1 MNKNYSFYIP
11 TIFCIINEFPF
22 YYSYYKLSQRISYLF
37 NQNNIKIPLEVILYN
52 IVKLTPSPLN
62 AKIYLNLNF
71 NLKEKNDKISKEINA
86 IPEEDNDEINDNNN
100 SFHISGINND
110 NNNNFLKSVKVE
122 DNRKMN
128 INEKKSIDLNDKK
141 VKNKMSADIK
151 TSYGLKENI
160 QNIFKNLKSEILE
173 DESKKKKIRKIRDDK
188 LAKKIKFNYLTC
200 YPLIQYNLAKVLLQ
214 TLSPTDVII
223 IFFYTFLEKDVIF
236 FSKDLEFLSLTI
248 NSYLNLNF
256 PLNDEKYYFN
266 NVTVSYDNYI
276 NQNSS
281 FVGSTFTTIIGIN
294 DSYNPKY
301 QNSNMTKLKEH
312 IAIDLDK
319 GKLYKVE
326 DNNDKEKS
334 KKNIE
339 FFSFIKS
346 CCKNK
351 ETKDDKTMLQREIEN
366 LHNSLQN
373 VYNTITDEDNQ
384 KYYDI
389 YKSNSYI
396 SYNKNIKK
404 LNLQIQE
411 YFYRLI
417 NHISIYFYQN
427 LSIKIEGD
435 DMQLRNKKQAN
446 INMKEQ
452 EKEMNVIFQ
461 DYYKEDDIY
470 TKEELYFLEE
480 LRETMKFQSFVYGF
494 VQSYNPIDLYKIPLT
509 FTEEFISFLSRK
521 GINSN
526 KKINFLHLIDE
537 LYEVKNKKIVKIDIK
552 NIIYDYFNNYKIY
565 FNRYIKENGNKK
577 DIDKIKIKL
586 FKDNIIKYKGYE
598 LDSKIIMKYIKI
610 LSDLEIKVKE
620 DNAFSFIYL
629 LKYIL

>member
-1 MNKNYSFYIP
+1 MDLHIFFYKKLKEEKYYMNKNYSFYIP
-11 TIFCIINEFPF
+11 TIFCIISEFPF

-62 AKIYLNLNF
+62 AKIYINLNI

-86 IPEEDNDEINDNNN
+86 IPEEDDDEINDNNN

-160 QNIFKNLKSEILE
+160 QNIFKKIKSEILE

-294 DSYNPKY
+294 DSYNPK
-301 QNSNMTKLKEH
+301 
-312 IAIDLDK
+312 
-319 GKLYKVE
+319 
-326 DNNDKEKS
+326 
-334 KKNIE
+334 
-339 FFSFIKS
+339 
-346 CCKNK
+346 
-351 ETKDDKTMLQREIEN
+351 
-366 LHNSLQN
+366 
-373 VYNTITDEDNQ
+373 
-384 KYYDI
+384 
-389 YKSNSYI
+389 
-396 SYNKNIKK
+396 
-404 LNLQIQE
+404 
-411 YFYRLI
+411 
-417 NHISIYFYQN
+417 
-427 LSIKIEGD
+427 
-435 DMQLRNKKQAN
+435 
-446 INMKEQ
+446 
-452 EKEMNVIFQ
+452 
-461 DYYKEDDIY
+461 
-470 TKEELYFLEE
+470 
-480 LRETMKFQSFVYGF
+480 
-494 VQSYNPIDLYKIPLT
+494 
-509 FTEEFISFLSRK
+509 
-521 GINSN
+521 
-526 KKINFLHLIDE
+526 
-537 LYEVKNKKIVKIDIK
+537 
-552 NIIYDYFNNYKIY
+552 
-565 FNRYIKENGNKK
+565 
-577 DIDKIKIKL
+577 
-586 FKDNIIKYKGYE
+586 
-598 LDSKIIMKYIKI
+598 
-610 LSDLEIKVKE
+610 
-620 DNAFSFIYL
+620 
-629 LKYIL
+629 